1 MYTIYIKTF
10 SQLKV
15 DSMILMFVR
24 EKTAG
29 MFLRICMDLVFITE
43 VEDTM
48 EGNNLCAICL
58 CQHQYISQPSS
69 SHCNFKRV
77 FFCTLLKKRLEHNFY
92 KKLHFRKVIVQS
104 FRHFRPKKIFN
115 LVLTNI
121 PLSHCYSS
129 EIHFYIGILT
139 KCEGALTVEN

>member
-1 MYTIYIKTF
+1 MYTIYKKTTF

-29 MFLRICMDLVFITE
+29 MFLRICMDLVYITE

-58 CQHQYISQPSS
+58 C
-69 SHCNFKRV
+69 
-77 FFCTLLKKRLEHNFY
+77 
-92 KKLHFRKVIVQS
+92 
-104 FRHFRPKKIFN
+104 
-115 LVLTNI
+115 
-121 PLSHCYSS
+121 
-129 EIHFYIGILT
+129 
-139 KCEGALTVEN
+139 